1 MLVYAGIDEAGY
13 GPFYGPLTVAR
24 STFTIPNLPSPTA
37 ENPSAGLPNL
47 WSRLY
52 AAVCQKP
59 KDAKHRIPVADSKT
73 LKTKAAGLTHLERT
87 AYSFLAQNTVF
98 PKTADSFIEAVQ
110 TQASL
115 DLPWYAALA
124 DTPAPTTRTLDE
136 YTLDAG
142 LLRRTM
148 ERIGI
153 QCPELRVAVINE
165 QRLNT
170 LIDQYH
176 SKAAASFTAVAQ
188 HIHAVLQQ
196 FGQHH
201 PVIALDR
208 QSGRTRYREPL
219 HLAFPDAHIDIL
231 EETPKRSAYHL
242 DTDLGSAT
250 LLVQTEAESAH
261 VPVALASIF
270 AKLTREYAM
279 LAFNQYFTSRIPA
292 LKPTAGYGSDA
303 NRFRDDLAPHLPSL
317 NLTPADLRRKA

>member
-24 STFTIPNLPSPTA
+24 SIFTIPNLPSPTR
-37 ENPSAGLPNL
+37 ENPTLELPNL
-47 WSRLY
+47 WSRLS

-73 LKTKAAGLTHLERT
+73 LKTKAAGITHIERT
-87 AYSFLAQNTVF
+87 AYSFLNLKSDIPQ
-98 PKTADSFIEAVQ
+98 TAKAFVDAVE

-115 DLPWYAALA
+115 GLPWYAALA
-124 DTPAPTTRTLDE
+124 ETSTPTTRTPGE
-136 YTLDAG
+136 HALDAG

-148 ERIGI
+148 QRIGV
-153 QCPELRVAVINE
+153 QCPDIRVATIDE
-165 QRLNT
+165 QRLNA

-188 HIHAVLQQ
+188 HIHAVLEQ
-196 FGQHH
+196 FGEHH

-242 DTDLGSAT
+242 DADLGSAT

-261 VPVALASIF
+261 LPVALASIF

-279 LAFNQYFTSRIPA
+279 LAFNHYFTTRIPD

-303 NRFRDDLAPHLPSL
+303 NRFRDDLAPYLAAL
-317 NLTPADLRRKA
+317 NLAAADLRRKA

>member
-24 STFTIPNLPSPTA
+24 STFTIPNLPSPVGN
-37 ENPSAGLPNL
+37 NPVTDLPNL
-47 WSRLY
+47 WSRLN

-59 KDAKHRIPVADSKT
+59 KDAKQRIPVADSKI

-87 AYSFLAQNTVF
+87 AYSFIAQNSTF
-98 PKTADSFIEAVQ
+98 PETSKTFIEAVQ
-110 TQASL
+110 AQASL
-115 DLPWYAALA
+115 DLPWYATLA
-124 DTPAPTTRTLDE
+124 DTPTPTTRTPGE
-136 YTLDAG
+136 FALDAG

-148 ERIGI
+148 ERIGV
-153 QCPELRVAVINE
+153 QCPDLRVAIINE
-165 QRLNT
+165 QHLNT

-188 HIHAVLQQ
+188 HIHAVLEQ

-231 EETPKRSAYHL
+231 EENPKRSAYHL
-242 DTDLGSAT
+242 DTDLGQAT

-261 VPVALASIF
+261 LPVALASIF

-279 LAFNQYFTSRIPA
+279 LAFNHYFTTRIPG

-303 NRFRDDLAPHLPSL
+303 NRFRDDLATHLLSL